1 MTSASG
7 DHSSYN
13 SKVKRVAR
21 KYDLEDI
28 DRELADRWT
37 RSNDRF
43 SLRELADFFNE
54 QVLRAAVEAQDMNPL
69 EGEVE
74 NFYRILT
81 DDVSSGVKMQARK
94 RLEQNGIDVD
104 ELGEDFVSYQSINRH
119 LKKDLGVTRSTAES
133 DSGPERKQ
141 QRLYAL
147 QNRVVAVVENTLEQL
162 RAKGELALADFD
174 VVVDI
179 RVTCSHCNRI
189 HSLRELFERKGC
201 TCQLE
206 SDADA

>member
-1 MTSASG
+1 MTSLSEDQG
-7 DHSSYN
+7 SYN
-13 SKVKRVAR
+13 SKIKRVSS
-21 KYDLEDI
+21 KYGLEDI
-28 DRELADRWT
+28 DQELADRWT
-37 RSNDRF
+37 RTDDRF

-54 QVLRAAVEAQDMNPL
+54 QVLRAAVESQNMNPL

-94 RLEQNGIDVD
+94 RLEQNGVDVD
-104 ELGEDFVSYQSINRH
+104 ELVHDFVSYQSINRH
-119 LKKDLGVTRSTAES
+119 LKNDLGVTQSTTKSGS
-133 DSGPERKQ
+133 DPKRKQ

-162 RAKGELALADFD
+162 QGTGELALPDFD

-179 RVTCSHCNRI
+179 RITCSHCNRI
-189 HSLRELFERKGC
+189 HSLRELFDQKGC
-201 TCQLE
+201 ECQLE
-206 SDADA
+206 SDT